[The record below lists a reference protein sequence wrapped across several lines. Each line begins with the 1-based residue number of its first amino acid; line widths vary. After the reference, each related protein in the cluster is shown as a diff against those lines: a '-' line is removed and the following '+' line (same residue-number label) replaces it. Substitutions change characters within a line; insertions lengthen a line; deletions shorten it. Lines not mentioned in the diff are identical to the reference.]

1 MERELLRIDNLGA
14 WYKREKNVL
23 SGFSLELREHE
34 AVGLIGLNGAGKTT
48 LLKIL
53 SGLHENFAQML
64 SGCMAVRRNSGTKTL
79 R

>member
-53 SGLHENFAQML
+53 SGLHRKFLRRCCPDAWP
-64 SGCMAVRRNSGTKTL
+64 SGEIPGQRL
-79 R
+79 